1 VTCLG
6 PPACRTRI
14 RSCRRPCA
22 TQRHDALPRP
32 ASGRAEVAWFCLARG
47 AQEGLPDLWVRS
59 AAGVEP
65 GDHATGENDVWGSL
79 GPYLSY
85 LLAGNPS
92 RLSTV
97 PLSTELPVRSTPL
110 KEILPQGEST
120 VARWLRVA
128 RENKDLVA
136 AVLTIMAAVLGAV
149 VAL

>member
-1 VTCLG
+1 
-6 PPACRTRI
+6 
-14 RSCRRPCA
+14 
-22 TQRHDALPRP
+22 
-32 ASGRAEVAWFCLARG
+32 
-47 AQEGLPDLWVRS
+47 
-59 AAGVEP
+59 
-65 GDHATGENDVWGSL
+65 
-79 GPYLSY
+79 
-85 LLAGNPS
+85 
-92 RLSTV
+92 V